1 MRPTRLFAAG
11 LALSALIIFSA
22 LAGAQTWTTLT
33 NAPPA
38 PLGTAM
44 LLTDGTVMAQGMATN
59 GFATGNW
66 YRLTP
71 SATGSYVSGTWT
83 TLASMPSGYSP
94 LYYGSAVLAD
104 GRVVVVGGEYNNG
117 AEAETNLGAIYNPAT
132 NSWSSITPPSGW
144 THIGDA
150 ASVVLANGTFMIG
163 NCGVAGTECT
173 NQTFQA
179 QLNESTLT
187 WTIIG
192 SGNGKADQNSE
203 EGWEL
208 LPNGDVLTIDVW
220 NGTNSELFNPSTSKW
235 TSAGSTVVTL
245 PNRTCEEIGPAVL
258 RPQGSVFAVGATSS
272 TAIYTTST
280 GAWSTGPTIPSSYGA
295 VDAPAAI
302 LPDGNVLIDVGP
314 QSPCYTAGSH
324 FYEFNGSSL
333 TAVAGPTRAAS
344 DPTYVGRMLVLPTGQ
359 ILFTDGST
367 TVQVYTASG
376 TYLSAWQ
383 PTISSV
389 SSTLNAGSTNNLIG
403 GTQFNGLSQGAAY
416 GDDAQM
422 ATNYPLVRITN
433 NASGNLVYCK
443 THNHSTMGV
452 ATGSASVSTEFDIP
466 STIQAGASELVVV
479 ANGIPSKPTAV
490 TISTALSCTATPG
503 CTGSGNVVIANIT
516 LSCNEASQISTSAT
530 ACGGSFGCSTSNGP
544 SGDLTSSSAGAT
556 QSADG
561 SGSCTLDWS
570 WGGNNYQQTLNP

>member
-1 MRPTRLFAAG
+1 MRVPRALAVGFA
-11 LALSALIIFSA
+11 LLIFSA
-22 LAGAQTWTTLT
+22 LASAQTWTNVTT
-33 NAPPA
+33 PPA

-44 LLTDGTVMAQGMATN
+44 LLTDGTVMAQGMATS

-94 LYYGSAVLAD
+94 LYYASAVLAD

-132 NSWSSITPPSGW
+132 NSWSSITAPSGW

-173 NQTFQA
+173 NQTYQA
-179 QLNESTLT
+179 QLNANTLT

-192 SGNGKADQNSE
+192 AGNGKADQNSE

-367 TVQVYTASG
+367 TVQAYTASG
-376 TYLSAWQ
+376 TYSSAWQ